1 MIFKMTGIF
10 LWISNKVAENFKWT
24 KFKSNFYPNIVE
36 RIGWLFDSINL
47 SSKLKEIKTFHEK
60 NLNVRIFK

>member
-1 MIFKMTGIF
+1 MTGIF

-36 RIGWLFDSINL
+36 RIG
-47 SSKLKEIKTFHEK
+47 
-60 NLNVRIFK
+60 